1 MAENELRTRF
11 LKLKAN
17 SLQLRVE
24 PLTARRKRLQKL
36 ESWIL
41 ANRTRIQQE
50 INADYGKPFL
60 EVDTSEIYP
69 VLTELRH
76 ALKHFD
82 EWTAPTKIDATLNY
96 VGTRSEVRYE
106 PKGTCLILSPWNF
119 PFNLAVGP
127 LISCLAAGNNAVVKP
142 SELTPRTS
150 RLIASMI
157 GEVFPDD
164 IAIVVEGGADR
175 AQELLQ
181 FPFDHIFFT
190 GSTAVGKIVMQ
201 AASQHLSS
209 ITLELGGKSPA
220 IIDRSANLDDATKR
234 IAFGKF
240 LNNGQTCIAPDYIL
254 IDKDIQEEF
263 IRRLKAEVLRM
274 FGSGDRI
281 GEQSSSYSR
290 LATPRQYQRVTALI
304 EDAVKRGARAE
315 RLGSFNEKEN
325 FLAPVILTQVPGES
339 RIWEEE
345 IFGPVLPIETF
356 ESVDAAA
363 ARINTHPKPL
373 ALYIFS
379 RKRSFQERLLSQT
392 SSGGVCINDC
402 VLQFTHPNLPFGG
415 VNHSGFGK
423 SHGLSGFRAFSNE
436 KSVMRQRGGWVPPYF
451 LHPPYTSK
459 MKRIVDLLL
468 KWF

>member
-1 MAENELRTRF
+1 
-11 LKLKAN
+11 
-17 SLQLRVE
+17 
-24 PLTARRKRLQKL
+24 
-36 ESWIL
+36 
-41 ANRTRIQQE
+41 
-50 INADYGKPFL
+50 
-60 EVDTSEIYP
+60 
-69 VLTELRH
+69 
-76 ALKHFD
+76 
-82 EWTAPTKIDATLNY
+82 
-96 VGTRSEVRYE
+96 
-106 PKGTCLILSPWNF
+106 
-119 PFNLAVGP
+119 
-127 LISCLAAGNNAVVKP
+127 
-142 SELTPRTS
+142 
-150 RLIASMI
+150 
-157 GEVFPDD
+157 
-164 IAIVVEGGADR
+164 
-175 AQELLQ
+175 
-181 FPFDHIFFT
+181 
-190 GSTAVGKIVMQ
+190 MQ